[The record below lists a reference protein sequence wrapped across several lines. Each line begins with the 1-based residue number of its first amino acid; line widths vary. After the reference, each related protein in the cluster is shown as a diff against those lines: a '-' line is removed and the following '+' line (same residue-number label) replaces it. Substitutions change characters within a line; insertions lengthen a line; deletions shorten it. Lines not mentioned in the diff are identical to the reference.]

1 MRSATLHVTLRVKYL
16 HRNHIIAR
24 SHKRKRPVSPDSD
37 LGPRPKHNTGP
48 PISGPSSRS
57 QRYERYQRRQFEIVA
72 GKRRS
77 VSYHSESEGG
87 SEDPPRRRVRGKGSR
102 TTGAQKKKKK
112 KRKPGKVI
120 DVDLAL
126 DENSA
131 ESSASSS
138 WRVTPSPRLSPR
150 AERIYKEKYFYV
162 LSYERED
169 SGETK
174 LVDLLGISEADE
186 RAWEEEMQ
194 D

>member
-1 MRSATLHVTLRVKYL
+1 LRKIFVGN
-16 HRNHIIAR
+16 HTAIRN
-24 SHKRKRPVSPDSD
+24 HKRKRPVSPDSD
-37 LGPRPKHNTGP
+37 LGLRPKVNAGP

-72 GKRRS
+72 GKSRS
-77 VSYHSESEGG
+77 HSHHSESEGG
-87 SEDPPRRRVRGKGSR
+87 SDDPPRRRVRGKGPR
-102 TTGAQKKKKK
+102 TTGAQKKK

-126 DENSA
+126 DINQNRGGSA

-169 SGETK
+169 SGGTK